1 MRVLFTPAEERQIES
16 WARMRGQGVAQAV
29 YELVMEE
36 IRAVQPR
43 LNPNI
48 AAAQALAIIK
58 NYKSGK
64 EFKTREIIEE
74 IDKNHNFLY
83 TVTPAGE
90 RKPTTDHTI
99 LGKKLASHS
108 SMLRGGYKIE
118 RVEGEVN
125 VYKKI

>member
-1 MRVLFTPAEERQIES
+1 MRVLFTPVEERQIES

-36 IRAVQPR
+36 IQAVQPP

-64 EFKTREIIEE
+64 EFTTREIIKE
-74 IDKNHNFLY
+74 IDKKHNFLY
-83 TVTPAGE
+83 TAYPTGE
-90 RKPTTDHTI
+90 RKPTTDHATV
-99 LGKKLASHS
+99 GKKLASYA
-108 SMLRGGYKIE
+108 SMTEGRYKVE
-118 RVEGEVN
+118 RVEGDVN